1 EIQAL
6 RNQKTEDLEDLAFK
20 FNQRVQKQGKEWT
33 KKYLQSAEK
42 TVKENFTAKDQ
53 ALEALNQDIWSAQRR
68 LKVLDERLNTMET
81 NQKTAKQK
89 EFLQEGMLVLGAI
102 IASIGTGLLIW
113 AFVSALYSFGFHS
126 IWEWQAAT
134 PEKNA
139 PGVQQ
144 ALAIL
149 LKSLLSIV
157 FFLVGT
163 AVMFA
168 PLGIYHTFLKSIE
181 HKRYGIKG
189 WLNKVFLRK

>member
-1 EIQAL
+1 M

-33 KKYLQSAEK
+33 DQYLQSAEERI
-42 TVKENFTAKDQ
+42 KENFSNKDQ

-149 LKSLLSIV
+149 LKSLLSMV
-157 FFLVGT
+157 FFLLGT
-163 AVMFA
+163 AVMCA
-168 PLGIYHTFLKSIE
+168 PLGLYHAFLKSIE
-181 HKRYGIKG
+181 YKYRGIKG
-189 WLNKVFLRK
+189 WLNRVFLRK

>member
-1 EIQAL
+1 M
-6 RNQKTEDLEDLAFK
+6 EDLAFK

>member
-1 EIQAL
+1 ME
-6 RNQKTEDLEDLAFK
+6 ELAFK
-20 FNQRVQKQGKEWT
+20 FNQRIQSQGKEWT
-33 KKYLQSAEK
+33 NKYIQSAEK
-42 TVKENFTAKDQ
+42 TVKENFSAKEK
-53 ALEALNQDIWSAQRR
+53 ALNDINQDIFSAQRR
-68 LKVLDERLNTMET
+68 IKVLDERLDRMET
-81 NQKTAKQK
+81 NQKTAKKK
-89 EFLQEGMLVLGAI
+89 EFLQEAMLVLGAL

-157 FFLVGT
+157 FFLLGT

-181 HKRYGIKG
+181 YKYRGIKG
-189 WLNKVFLRK
+189 WLNRVFLRKVK

>member
-1 EIQAL
+1 M
-6 RNQKTEDLEDLAFK
+6 EDLAFK

-33 KKYLQSAEK
+33 NKYLQSAEK
-42 TVKENFTAKDQ
+42 TIKENFSAKDQ
-53 ALEALNQDIWSAQRR
+53 ALKDLNQEIIAAYRTITG
-68 LKVLDERLNTMET
+68 LNERLDNLEA
-81 NQKTAKQK
+81 NQKIARRK
-89 EFLQEGMLVLGAI
+89 ELLQDGMLVLGAL

-126 IWEWQAAT
+126 IWEWKAAT

-139 PGVQQ
+139 SSVQQ

-163 AVMFA
+163 AMMFA

-189 WLNKVFLRK
+189 WLNRVFLRK